1 MKIATILFTYNRSNH
16 TKRTLEA
23 LYKNKKLPE
32 KLFIFQDGPKD
43 KNDLGEWH
51 KVNNIIKNVNWC
63 KCSVIVSDINKG
75 LKNSIL
81 YGVNYV
87 FNFFDAVIVL
97 EDDCVAHPLFITYMY
112 NALSKYCDNQQ
123 VYSISGSNVPSDF
136 NENGTDAFFSGRIE
150 SWGWG
155 TWKNRWKKMKEDYGI
170 LARIKKDEETYKRF
184 RIWGSDFE
192 SYLLGN
198 IEGTCNSWATF
209 WGMTVIE
216 NNGVC
221 LQPYK
226 SLIDQ
231 IGVDGTGTHSG
242 VGEFKQRLRDI
253 EDLNEIVLPD
263 KIEITKDT
271 EERYQEYYYWTAPE
285 KRRGVY
291 NDVLLEWIEMK
302 RRGKSIKKYLD
313 LMNKDVIS
321 IYGKGSLCDLLINEI
336 ENKKRISSVIVTNP
350 LQSFYN
356 DLPLVDIENM
366 PVKTNLIVVIPIY
379 DYEIIKRK
387 IKRVTTCEVMGID
400 QLIEEASNI

>member
-1 MKIATILFTYNRSNH
+1 M
-16 TKRTLEA
+16 
-23 LYKNKKLPE
+23 
-32 KLFIFQDGPKD
+32 
-43 KNDLGEWH
+43 
-51 KVNNIIKNVNWC
+51 
-63 KCSVIVSDINKG
+63 
-75 LKNSIL
+75 
-81 YGVNYV
+81 
-87 FNFFDAVIVL
+87 
-97 EDDCVAHPLFITYMY
+97 
-112 NALSKYCDNQQ
+112 
-123 VYSISGSNVPSDF
+123 PSDF

-313 LMNKDVIS
+313 L
-321 IYGKGSLCDLLINEI
+321 SLIHI
-336 ENKKRISSVIVTNP
+336 
-350 LQSFYN
+350 
-356 DLPLVDIENM
+356 
-366 PVKTNLIVVIPIY
+366 
-379 DYEIIKRK
+379 
-387 IKRVTTCEVMGID
+387 
-400 QLIEEASNI
+400 

>member
-1 MKIATILFTYNRSNH
+1 MKGG
-16 TKRTLEA
+16 RT
-23 LYKNKKLPE
+23 
-32 KLFIFQDGPKD
+32 
-43 KNDLGEWH
+43 
-51 KVNNIIKNVNWC
+51 
-63 KCSVIVSDINKG
+63 
-75 LKNSIL
+75 
-81 YGVNYV
+81 
-87 FNFFDAVIVL
+87 
-97 EDDCVAHPLFITYMY
+97 
-112 NALSKYCDNQQ
+112 
-123 VYSISGSNVPSDF
+123 
-136 NENGTDAFFSGRIE
+136 
-150 SWGWG
+150 
-155 TWKNRWKKMKEDYGI
+155 
-170 LARIKKDEETYKRF
+170 
-184 RIWGSDFE
+184 DFE